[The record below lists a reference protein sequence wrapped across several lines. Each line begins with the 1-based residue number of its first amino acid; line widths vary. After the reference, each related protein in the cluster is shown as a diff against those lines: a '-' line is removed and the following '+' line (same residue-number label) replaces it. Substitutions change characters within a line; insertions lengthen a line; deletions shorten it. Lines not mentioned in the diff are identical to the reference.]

1 MEHFS
6 VNQIGKKFNIG
17 CSQQMFDNNFL
28 TVYRLRCEFMEQKK
42 KHSIY
47 FILYFSNAISTFG
60 TGNTKCIKL
69 TLVDI
74 MFYVLLT

>member
-6 VNQIGKKFNIG
+6 VNQIGKKCNIG

-42 KHSIY
+42 NIQ
-47 FILYFSNAISTFG
+47 FISYYIFQMQSQR
-60 TGNTKCIKL
+60 
-69 TLVDI
+69 LVQVI
-74 MFYVLLT
+74 QNV

>member
-28 TVYRLRCEFMEQKK
+28 TVYRLRCEFMEQIKRTFQ
-42 KHSIY
+42 
-47 FILYFSNAISTFG
+47 FISYYIFQMQSQR
-60 TGNTKCIKL
+60 
-69 TLVDI
+69 LVQVI
-74 MFYVLLT
+74 QNV